1 MENTKTQWHPG
12 FNAALQVTFAE
23 DKYLT
28 FESEHLLSKKP
39 LQIDDLII
47 KKSSKIPTK
56 KKLGHIFLGHN
67 IIEYKSPDDNLS
79 INDFYKTY
87 GYACLYQSD
96 TEKVNEIRPD
106 DITITFVCNHY
117 PKKMIAHLKEFRKI
131 TVEPY
136 AEGIYHL
143 HGDPFPI
150 QVVIVPQLSEKEYF
164 WLSHLRNDI
173 KTKEEFAEIS
183 RQYEPHKDSNNY
195 QAILDVIIRGNKQ
208 EMEDYTDM
216 CEALYELFAEDRAQ
230 DLIETCADF
239 GASREDTLQRL
250 IKKLSLSPDE
260 AEAFMQKYWK

>member
-1 MENTKTQWHPG
+1 
-12 FNAALQVTFAE
+12 
-23 DKYLT
+23 
-28 FESEHLLSKKP
+28 
-39 LQIDDLII
+39 
-47 KKSSKIPTK
+47 
-56 KKLGHIFLGHN
+56 
-67 IIEYKSPDDNLS
+67 
-79 INDFYKTY
+79 
-87 GYACLYQSD
+87 
-96 TEKVNEIRPD
+96 VNEIRPD

-216 CEALYELFAEDRAQ
+216 CEALYELFADELKKDRAQ

-250 IKKLSLSPDE
+250 ITKLSLSPDE